1 MNSKTSSKVLGTF
14 TLAMITMAA
23 VISLRNL
30 SLTAELGISA
40 VFFLCL
46 AAIIFFIPCALVVAE
61 LASAWPKAG
70 GCYVWVGEAFG
81 KSWAFFTLWLSWM
94 ASVAWFPTILIFT
107 ATMFGHMLSP
117 VLPFLEHSNLF
128 IVVCMLGVFWVTTIF
143 NFWGI
148 ECSGWFSS
156 VGVILGT
163 LIPGVLIIF
172 LGLHWVAVGN
182 QTHIPLSID
191 ALTPSFSMDN
201 LIMFAGV
208 ILSLAGVEL
217 AAYHIVEAKNP
228 QRSYPRA
235 LLLASILL
243 LIVYIL
249 GTLAI
254 EIVVPAAEISLASGL
269 IQAFAVFFH
278 NIGLP
283 TLIPLMAAFL
293 LLGALAGI
301 NAWLIGPAKG
311 MLIVAQDGFLPTWM
325 RKVNQQGVP
334 TTLLILQAVVG
345 SILSLLFM
353 WLKNNNTSIWLLTA
367 LTAQFTC
374 IVYILIFAA
383 AIKLRYSK
391 ANVIRPFKVNCI
403 WLVAGSGILASI
415 FGFFI
420 VYAPHTKLVSIEY
433 VFYSV
438 LLIVSLLV
446 LCLPPFLLIQYR
458 YRSKSNIK

>member
-1 MNSKTSSKVLGTF
+1 MNNKASSKVLGTF

-61 LASAWPKAG
+61 LAAAWPKPG
-70 GCYVWVGEAFG
+70 GCYVWVAEAFG
-81 KSWAFFTLWLSWM
+81 KPWAFFALWLSWM

-107 ATMFGHMLSP
+107 ATMLGHMLQP
-117 VLPFLEHSNLF
+117 LFPFLEHSSLF
-128 IVVCMLGVFWVTTIF
+128 ILICMLVVFWGTTIF
-143 NFWGI
+143 NFSGI

-163 LIPGVLIIF
+163 LIPGALIICLGMHWVLI
-172 LGLHWVAVGN
+172 GN
-182 QTHIPLSID
+182 PTQINLSMR
-191 ALTPSFSMDN
+191 ALTPSFSVDN

-208 ILSLAGVEL
+208 LLSLAGVEL
-217 AAYHIVEAKNP
+217 AAYHILEAKNP

-243 LIVYIL
+243 LVVYVL

-254 EIVVPAAEISLASGL
+254 EIVVPATDLSLASGL
-269 IQAFAVFFH
+269 IQAFAVFFV
-278 NIGLP
+278 NMGLP
-283 TLIPLMAAFL
+283 TLVPLMAAFL

-311 MLIVAQDGFLPTWM
+311 MLIVAQDGFLPIWM
-325 RKVNQQGVP
+325 RKVNKHGVP
-334 TTLLILQAVVG
+334 TTLLLMQAIVG
-345 SILSLLFM
+345 SFLSLLFM
-353 WLKNNNTSIWLLTA
+353 WVRNNNTSIWLLTA

-374 IVYILIFAA
+374 IVYVLIFAA

-391 ANVIRPFKVNCI
+391 VHVARPFKVNCI
-403 WLVAGSGILASI
+403 WLVAGSGVLSSI

-420 VYAPHTKLVSIEY
+420 VYVPHTKLVSIEY
-433 VFYSV
+433 LFYSV
-438 LLIVSLLV
+438 LLIVSLLA
-446 LCLPPFLLIQYR
+446 LCLPPLLLIQYR
-458 YRSKSNIK
+458 ARSKHHF